1 MTTDITFCGRACSI
15 TECDRNLKNIKDY
28 EGLFSMCNFND
39 CKERKLKIKDEYLRL
54 IDGLLL
60 DYDGCKTVETL
71 KELIDETREYIRKAL
86 DNDDTSVI
94 TENSLKEKFNI
105 LHEEIKL

>member
-1 MTTDITFCGRACSI
+1 MTTDITFCGRDCSI

-60 DYDGCKTVETL
+60 DYDGYKSISGL
-71 KELIDETREYIRKAL
+71 RFLIDQTREYVRMTL
-86 DNDDTSVI
+86 ESDDESIIAV
-94 TENSLKEKFNI
+94 NNRGKFNI
-105 LHEEIKL
+105 LGEVIEE

>member
-1 MTTDITFCGRACSI
+1 MTTDITFCAKDCAI
-15 TECDRNLKNIKDY
+15 TECERNMKHIKDY
-28 EGLFSMCNFND
+28 EGIFSMSYFND
-39 CKERKLKIKDEYLRL
+39 CERRKIKIKDEYLRL
-54 IDGLLL
+54 IDMFLV

-94 TENSLKEKFNI
+94 TENSLKKKFNI
-105 LHEEIKL
+105 LHEEIKQ